1 MLGAIH
7 THQRLHENSA
17 PALLLALVCVGI
29 AAGRF
34 HFGA

>member
-1 MLGAIH
+1 M
-7 THQRLHENSA
+7 TT
-17 PALLLALVCVGI
+17 ALWIAQGFAALVVLALVCVGI